1 MMVFLYLMQ
10 FNLLI
15 LSVYIAFAVK
25 NFNVAIGSSMFS
37 IICVVLY
44 VIMNATDLATT
55 EVTLGLSLSTVLY
68 MMAILYIKRV
78 RKKGIKKV
86 TSTPDQLQSIKK
98 SEGVFN
104 ILIVF
109 AITALYI
116 ALFRAIESIPNEP
129 LDSAKLFYIENTK
142 KDYHFNSIVTAI
154 VAGYRAFDTLF
165 ESVVI
170 FIGGMGMYTVLMGD
184 RKEINGND

>member
-1 MMVFLYLMQ
+1 
-10 FNLLI
+10 
-15 LSVYIAFAVK
+15 
-25 NFNVAIGSSMFS
+25 
-37 IICVVLY
+37 
-44 VIMNATDLATT
+44 MNATDLATT
-55 EVTLGLSLSTVLY
+55 EATLGLSLSTVLY

-78 RKKGIKKV
+78 RKKNIKKV
-86 TSTPDQLQSIKK
+86 VNAADQLQSKK
-98 SEGVFN
+98 NEGVFN
-104 ILIVF
+104 MFIFF

-116 ALFRAIESIPNEP
+116 ALFKAIESIPNEP

-170 FIGGMGMYTVLMGD
+170 FVGGIGMYTVLMGD